1 MSGGG
6 RGSGGKTPPDLQAA
20 LEHLERAVRRFA
32 ATAKGELAGRAAAFI
47 EEATLKLERELLG
60 ESAADTA
67 RSDSQRSDS
76 QQSDWQRSDSQRS
89 DSQHS
94 DSRRSGSRRSERR
107 SRPKRARHRRRGGRQ
122 QREEH
127 RDRGSPRK
135 LYRDPENARIVGVCA
150 GIADYLGAEVWVARC
165 VALTGL
171 IFMPGLVFPAYWIL
185 YFVLSPRPDREPD
198 EREPPF
204 SPEDHASP
212 APELG
217 PKLSPR
223 RSLRNLRAH
232 LEQAELRLRRI
243 ESHVTSG
250 QYELQKE
257 LNKLTGQTRARPDDG
272 ERVRT

>member
-1 MSGGG
+1 MSGSD

-60 ESAADTA
+60 ESASDTTRSDSH
-67 RSDSQRSDS
+67 RSDSQRSG
-76 QQSDWQRSDSQRS
+76 
-89 DSQHS
+89 
-94 DSRRSGSRRSERR
+94 SRRSGSRRSERR
-107 SRPKRARHRRRGGRQ
+107 SRPKRARHRRRGSRQ

-150 GIADYLGAEVWVARC
+150 GIADYLGAEAWVARC

-185 YFVLSPRPDREPD
+185 YFVLSPRPDREPN

-232 LEQAELRLRRI
+232 LAQAELRLRRI

-257 LNKLTGQTRARPDDG
+257 LNKLTGQSPNPAG
-272 ERVRT
+272 